1 MVVVEPL
8 EPLNLELLNRSGARV
23 VGKLNGLNGA
33 QRLNGLNVLNNILC
47 RKDRDRK
54 KSRVSIELLSATWKE
69 LSRTLMA
76 WCNLSEPR

>member
-47 RKDRDRK
+47 RKDRDRNLQLLMNRLKEDK
-54 KSRVSIELLSATWKE
+54 K
-69 LSRTLMA
+69 
-76 WCNLSEPR
+76 